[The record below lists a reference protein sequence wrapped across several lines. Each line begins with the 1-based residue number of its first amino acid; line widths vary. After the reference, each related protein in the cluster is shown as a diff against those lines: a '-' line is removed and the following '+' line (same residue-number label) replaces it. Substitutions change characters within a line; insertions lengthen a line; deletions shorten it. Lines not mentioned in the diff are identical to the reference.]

1 MTRRFGPLVV
11 GLLVASWLFAACG
24 ATAPP
29 STRPGTTAGASR
41 PTATGSAAVAESPPV
56 ATGSA
61 GAPLDQ
67 VATGDAITEA
77 GLRARLDELAAVS
90 TAGNGFRALGSRGYD
105 AAADGVEATLR
116 GAGWQVTDDPFTTP
130 AFSDPGGS
138 SLTVGG
144 TVFGAGDVAPLLFAP
159 AGDVV
164 GPVVAIGWH
173 PDGGAPNGRG
183 CAPGDYA
190 DVPAGAI
197 VLVAPAP
204 CRRREAIVAAQK
216 AGVAGFIAGYPAAVA
231 GAALRPTL
239 LEPAGLEIPAAGATR
254 PVGDALAA
262 AALTGGTA
270 HLVTRATTKPTD
282 TRSIIAELPGSDP
295 GPVVMLGAHLD
306 SVVDGPGINDN
317 GSGVAALLE
326 IAKALHGRQFRATIR
341 LAFWSAEETGIH
353 GSTHYVTSLS
363 AAERGRIVAYL
374 NADMLASPNGYA
386 GVYDGI
392 GMPPGSTA
400 VSGVLMATA
409 ARAGVLPTPIGSGA
423 SDDIA
428 FAQAGVPIGGVA
440 AGASEILGEEVAIAA
455 GSTAG
460 KPADACY
467 HQPCD
472 DAGNVRLD
480 LGRAL
485 TRMLADATVQLA
497 IDGRLPAE
505 P

>member
-1 MTRRFGPLVV
+1 MTRRHGVLVA
-11 GLLVASWLFAACG
+11 GLLVASLSFAACG
-24 ATAPP
+24 TVAP
-29 STRPGTTAGASR
+29 TVRPATTAGASR
-41 PTATGSAAVAESPPV
+41 PGPTGSAAIVASPPA

-61 GAPLDQ
+61 GGPLDQ
-67 VATGDAITEA
+67 TAIDTITEA
-77 GLRARLDELAAVS
+77 GLRARLDELAVVS

-105 AAADGVEATLR
+105 AAADRVEATLR
-116 GAGWQVTDDPFTTP
+116 AAGWRVADDRFTTS
-130 AFSDPGGS
+130 AFADPGGS

-144 TVFGAGDVAPLLFAP
+144 MTFAAGDIAPLIFAP
-159 AGDVV
+159 PGDVE
-164 GPVVAIGWH
+164 GPVVAIGWD
-173 PDGGAPNGRG
+173 PDGGVPNGRG
-183 CAPGDYA
+183 CATGDYA
-190 DVPAGAI
+190 GVPAGAI

-204 CRRREAIVAAQK
+204 CRRREAILAAQK
-216 AGVAGFIAGYPAAVA
+216 ASVAAFMAGYPAAPA
-231 GAALRPTL
+231 GRALRPTL
-239 LEPAGLEIPAAGATR
+239 IEPSGLEIPAAGATR

-262 AALTGGTA
+262 AAVAGGTA
-270 HLVTRATTKPTD
+270 HLVTRSSTKPVT

-295 GPVVMLGAHLD
+295 GPVVMVGAHLD

-317 GSGVAALLE
+317 ASGVAALLE
-326 IAKALHGRQFRATIR
+326 IAQALRGRQFRATIR

-363 AAERGRIVAYL
+363 DAERGRIVAYL

-392 GMPPGSTA
+392 GMPPGSAA
-400 VSGVLMATA
+400 VSGLLMAA
-409 ARAGVLPTPIGSGA
+409 GARAGVLPTPIGSGA

-485 TRMLADATVQLA
+485 TRTLADATVQLA
-497 IDGRLPAE
+497 VDGRLPE
-505 P
+505 DP

>member
-1 MTRRFGPLVV
+1 MTRRSGPLAA
-11 GLLVASWLFAACG
+11 GLLVASSLFAACG
-24 ATAPP
+24 TTAPP
-29 STRPGTTAGASR
+29 TVRPGITAGPSR
-41 PTATGSAAVAESPPV
+41 PGPAGSAAVAPSPP
-56 ATGSA
+56 APTGSA
-61 GAPLDQ
+61 GALLDQ
-67 VATGDAITEA
+67 IAIGDAITEA

-105 AAADGVEATLR
+105 AAADRVEADLR
-116 GAGWQVTDDPFTTP
+116 AAGWRVADDRFRTP
-130 AFSDPGGS
+130 AFADPGGS
-138 SLTVGG
+138 TLTVGG
-144 TVFGAGDVAPLLFAP
+144 TTFGAGDLAPLIFAP
-159 AGDVV
+159 AGDVT
-164 GPVVAIGWH
+164 GPVVAIGWD
-173 PDGGAPNGRG
+173 PDGGAPNARG
-183 CAPGDYA
+183 CSNGDYA
-190 DVPAGAI
+190 GVPAGAI

-204 CRRREAIVAAQK
+204 CRRREAILAAQK
-216 AGVAGFIAGYPAAVA
+216 AGVAAFIAGYPAAVA

-239 LEPAGLEIPAAGATR
+239 LEPGGLEIPAAGATR

-262 AALTGGTA
+262 AAAAGSTA
-270 HLVTRATTKPTD
+270 HLVTRSSTKPAD
-282 TRSIIAELPGSDP
+282 TRSIIAELPGTDP
-295 GPVVMLGAHLD
+295 GPVVMVGAHLD

-326 IAKALHGRQFRATIR
+326 IARALSGRQFRATIR

-363 AAERGRIVAYL
+363 DAERDRIVAYL

-386 GVYDGI
+386 GVYDGN
-392 GMPPGSTA
+392 GMPPGSSA
-400 VSGVLMATA
+400 LSGILMAAA

-440 AGASEILGEEVAIAA
+440 AGASEILGDETAVAA

-472 DAGNVRLD
+472 DSDNVRLD

-485 TRMLADATVQLA
+485 TRTLAEAAIQLA
-497 IDGRLPAE
+497 IDGQLAE
-505 P
+505 DR